1 VLARHPLAPLAKLP
15 PDVKNNAPG
24 ARRGPVFV
32 DAFALAE
39 HFTRPIVISTRRL
52 SGAVESAVATYVVL
66 NAGGWFLT
74 AGHVFDLWRGFE
86 LHLPEVRSYR
96 TAEAAIRAD
105 PSLDADQRRRAL
117 RRLAGTADMGW
128 IENCSA
134 WWGTDGLSFRDV
146 SVIGDLDLALGRL
159 EPTNL
164 LAGPYPTFKNPDI
177 DFRPGRSLCRF
188 GFPFEQVAVSF
199 DPSRSV
205 FSLDKLQLVLF
216 PIEGILTRII
226 AGTGTP
232 AQFIETSSPGLRG
245 QSGGPVCDSRGR
257 IWGIQSR
264 TAHMPLGFNPTVTA
278 NGRTTEEH
286 QFINLG
292 WAVHV
297 RLILDALRA
306 RGIQV
311 DISAD

>member
-1 VLARHPLAPLAKLP
+1 M
-15 PDVKNNAPG
+15 
-24 ARRGPVFV
+24 FV

-52 SGAVESAVATYVVL
+52 NGKVESAVATYVLL
-66 NAGGWFLT
+66 NADGWFLT

-86 LHLPEVRSYR
+86 LHLTEVRNYR
-96 TAEAAIRAD
+96 AAEDAITAD
-105 PSLDADQRRRAL
+105 PSLNADQRRRAFK
-117 RRLAGTADMGW
+117 RLAGTADMAW

-146 SVIGDLDLALGRL
+146 SILGELDVALGRL

-164 LAGPYPTFKNPDI
+164 LAGPYPTFKNPDVG
-177 DFRPGRSLCRF
+177 FRPGRSLCRF
-188 GFPFEQVAVSF
+188 GFPFEQVAVRF
-199 DPSRSV
+199 DPARSA
-205 FSLDKLQLVLF
+205 FSLDQLQLVLF
-216 PIEGILTRII
+216 PIEGILTRLIPG
-226 AGTGTP
+226 AGTP

-264 TAHMPLGFNPTVTA
+264 TAHIPLGFNPTVTA
-278 NGRTTEEH
+278 NGRTFEEH

-297 RLILDALRA
+297 RLILEALRA
-306 RGIQV
+306 RGVQV
-311 DISAD
+311 DVSAD

>member
-1 VLARHPLAPLAKLP
+1 
-15 PDVKNNAPG
+15 
-24 ARRGPVFV
+24 VFV

-39 HFTRPIVISTRRL
+39 HFTRPLVISTRRL
-52 SGAVESAVATYVVL
+52 NGEVESAVATWILL
-66 NAGGWFLT
+66 NADGWFLT

-86 LHLPEVRSYR
+86 SHLPEVRTYR
-96 TAEAAIRAD
+96 AAEAAIAAD
-105 PSLDADQRRRAL
+105 RSLDADQKRRAL
-117 RRLAGTADMGW
+117 ERLAGTADMAW

-159 EPTNL
+159 EPANL
-164 LAGPYPTFKNPDI
+164 LAGPYPTFKNPEVG
-177 DFRPGRSLCRF
+177 FRPGRSLCRF
-188 GFPFEQVAVSF
+188 GFPFEQIAVSF
-199 DPSRSV
+199 DPARSA
-205 FSLDKLQLVLF
+205 FSLDQLHLALF
-216 PIEGILTRII
+216 PIEGILTRLITLP
-226 AGTGTP
+226 GSP

-264 TAHMPLGFNPTVTA
+264 TAHIPLGFNPTVTA
-278 NGRTTEEH
+278 NGRTFEEH

-297 RLILDALRA
+297 KLILEALRA
-306 RGIQV
+306 RGVQV
-311 DISAD
+311 DVSAD

>member
-1 VLARHPLAPLAKLP
+1 
-15 PDVKNNAPG
+15 
-24 ARRGPVFV
+24 VFV
-32 DAFALAE
+32 DAFSLAE

-52 SGAVESAVATYVVL
+52 NGKVESAVATYVLL
-66 NAGGWFLT
+66 NADGWFLT

-86 LHLPEVRSYR
+86 LHLPEVRNYR
-96 TAEAAIRAD
+96 AAQDATTAD
-105 PSLDADQRRRAL
+105 PSLNADQRRRAL
-117 RRLAGTADMGW
+117 KRLAGTADMAW

-146 SVIGDLDLALGRL
+146 SVLGELDVALGRL

-177 DFRPGRSLCRF
+177 GFRPGRSLCRF
-188 GFPFEQVAVSF
+188 GFPFEQIAVSF
-199 DPSRSV
+199 DPARSA
-205 FSLDKLQLVLF
+205 FSLDQLQLALF

-245 QSGGPVCDSRGR
+245 QSGGPLCDSRGR

-264 TAHMPLGFNPTVTA
+264 TAHIPLGFNPTVTA
-278 NGRTTEEH
+278 NGRTFEEH

-297 RLILDALRA
+297 RLILEALRA
-306 RGIQV
+306 RGVQV
-311 DISAD
+311 DVSAD

>member
-1 VLARHPLAPLAKLP
+1 M
-15 PDVKNNAPG
+15 
-24 ARRGPVFV
+24 FV

-52 SGAVESAVATYVVL
+52 NGKVESAVATYVLL
-66 NAGGWFLT
+66 NADGWFLT

-86 LHLPEVRSYR
+86 LHLTEVRNYR
-96 TAEAAIRAD
+96 AAEDAITAD
-105 PSLDADQRRRAL
+105 PSLNADQRRRAL
-117 RRLAGTADMGW
+117 KRLAGTADMAW

-146 SVIGDLDLALGRL
+146 SILGELDVALGRL

-177 DFRPGRSLCRF
+177 GFRPGRSLCRF
-188 GFPFEQVAVSF
+188 GFPFEQIAVRF
-199 DPSRSV
+199 DPARSA
-205 FSLDKLQLVLF
+205 FSLDQLQLALF

-226 AGTGTP
+226 TGTGTP

-245 QSGGPVCDSRGR
+245 QSGGPLCDARGR

-264 TAHMPLGFNPTVTA
+264 TAHIPLGFNPTVTA
-278 NGRTTEEH
+278 NGRTFEEH

-297 RLILDALRA
+297 RLILEALRA
-306 RGIQV
+306 RGVQV
-311 DISAD
+311 DVSAD

>member
-1 VLARHPLAPLAKLP
+1 M
-15 PDVKNNAPG
+15 
-24 ARRGPVFV
+24 FV

-52 SGAVESAVATYVVL
+52 DGKVESAVATYVLL
-66 NAGGWFLT
+66 NADGWFLT

-86 LHLPEVRSYR
+86 LHLPEVRNYR
-96 TAEAAIRAD
+96 AAEDAITAD
-105 PSLDADQRRRAL
+105 PSLNADQRRRAL
-117 RRLAGTADMGW
+117 KRLAGTADMAW

-146 SVIGDLDLALGRL
+146 SILGELDVALGRL

-164 LAGPYPTFKNPDI
+164 LAGPYPTFKNPEVG
-177 DFRPGRSLCRF
+177 FRPGRSLCRF
-188 GFPFEQVAVSF
+188 GFPFEQVAVRF
-199 DPSRSV
+199 DPARSV
-205 FSLDKLQLVLF
+205 FSLDQLQLALF

-226 AGTGTP
+226 AGMGTP

-245 QSGGPVCDSRGR
+245 QSGGPLCDSRGR

-264 TAHMPLGFNPTVTA
+264 TAHLPLGFNPTVTA
-278 NGRTTEEH
+278 NGRTFEEH

-297 RLILDALRA
+297 RLILEALRA
-306 RGIQV
+306 RGVQV
-311 DISAD
+311 DVSAD